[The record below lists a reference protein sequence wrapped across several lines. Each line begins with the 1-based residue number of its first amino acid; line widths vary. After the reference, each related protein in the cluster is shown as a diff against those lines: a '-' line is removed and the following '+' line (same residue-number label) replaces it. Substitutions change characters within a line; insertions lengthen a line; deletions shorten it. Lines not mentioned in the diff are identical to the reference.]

1 MYRIRSKLQRV
12 SVEKLRPTQMT
23 VGLKE
28 VKRKRQ
34 DWAKLGKKKRR
45 AAMKE
50 VFFPA
55 VIGPRGAHYILD
67 HHHLAVALVQERA
80 KYVQVGVVEDLSALD
95 ASAFWIY
102 LDHLSWVHPYDQHG
116 RRRSFKDM
124 PSSMRALR
132 NDPYRSLAGEVR
144 DASGFAKS
152 DQPFLEFLW
161 TNFFRTHVAAELLG
175 ADEGKALKK
184 ALRLA
189 VSAKAKFL
197 PGWTGGGKG

>member
-12 SVEKLRPTQMT
+12 SVDKLRPTQMT

-34 DWAKLGKKKRR
+34 EWAVLGKKKRR

-80 KYVQVGVVEDLSALD
+80 KHVQVGVVEDLSALD

-124 PSSMRALR
+124 PSSMRSLR

-144 DASGFAKS
+144 DAGGFAKS

-161 TNFFRTHVAAELLG
+161 TNFFRTNVPRSCS
-175 ADEGKALKK
+175 
-184 ALRLA
+184 RLITA
-189 VSAKAKFL
+189 RRSKRRCGSRVSAKAKYL